1 MELEKNEKEFNARD
15 VLNEITAYRNEFSE
29 PSEQKRSSLARSLSI
44 VLWLF
49 GIIVVFL
56 SYFVWAK
63 KIVIPHEYVF
73 IYAIAS
79 ITGLVS
85 MIVSTYLEYTQSGE
99 MRDFL
104 RDPVSDLLKAAD
116 GHLTSEI
123 RLYAKLDRYS
133 IDALTQARNYLN
145 RKKTRLELISNI
157 FVGVLS
163 KVGLLPAIL
172 AVAIV
177 ALKIYSEVGLS
188 PVLILPFILIGFYIF
203 CFKVIEASIRFD
215 EYQSIVNDYIEMR
228 KTRQD

>member
-1 MELEKNEKEFNARD
+1 MELEDNEKEFDARD
-15 VLNEITAYRNEFSE
+15 VLDEITAYRNEFSE
-29 PSEQKRSSLARSLSI
+29 STEQKRSSLARSLST

-49 GIIVVFL
+49 GIIVVLL

-79 ITGLVS
+79 IISLVS
-85 MIVSTYLEYTQSGE
+85 MIVSTYREYTQSGE

-116 GHLTSEI
+116 SNLTIEI

-188 PVLILPFILIGFYIF
+188 PVLILPLILIGFYLF

-215 EYQSIVNDYIEMR
+215 EYQSIVNDYLEMR
-228 KTRQD
+228 KGRQD